1 MIKNKNAEEES
12 NKPPPPDPSVF
23 RGKSGTDCQCSSVV
37 ECGENDRF
45 LLLTADGDGRVKLW
59 NGETKRNVWTVSDD
73 DDDDD
78 DENTTNDPKRKVS
91 SILAIEIVED
101 CKESDRY
108 KFLTHERDGTVCL
121 WVSTP
126 TENEEKEE
134 DIFPPKRWRRKPML
148 KQVLETESEC
158 HTFCPMSNVI
168 TTVSSLEEEKKRG
181 VVVARPASER
191 GAVELVS
198 VDLEGGR
205 MTSKPILLKKREKVT
220 TGEGSEEGGE
230 EEEDDNEKYGSV
242 SALKFLSRRTLM
254 VGYESGHM
262 TVVRTDE
269 GDFLDAGSSNSNVH
283 LSNNTQRCFKDMVT
297 CIDSYVQRKNDE
309 EDENINRQD
318 RMHVVAI
325 GCAGRLRHPLYGNRT
340 LHVCARELFT
350 SVCLRRRLRRNLR
363 SKKRLH
369 ERSVSLPGRIH
380 PRRRL
385 SLLPRRQKTPRRRV
399 LGRENPHLLPPK
411 MLGHRTLNAFRTP
424 PRVFENG
431 KVGPN
436 RPTPRRRFGP
446 ISQKRRKRVTR
457 VHSTRRVLSR
467 VADISSERRVS
478 NRGKRR

>member
-12 NKPPPPDPSVF
+12 KKSPPPDPSVF
-23 RGKSGTDCQCSSVV
+23 RGQSGTDCQCSSVV

-78 DENTTNDPKRKVS
+78 DENTTNDPKRKVT

-121 WVSTP
+121 WVSSP
-126 TENEEKEE
+126 EENEEKDE
-134 DIFPPKRWRRKPML
+134 DIFPPKRWRRKPTL

-205 MTSKPILLKKREKVT
+205 MTSKRILLKKREKVT
-220 TGEGSEEGGE
+220 TGEGSEEGE
-230 EEEDDNEKYGSV
+230 EEEDNEKYGSV

-254 VGYESGHM
+254 VGYESGHV

-309 EDENINRQD
+309 EDENIDCKD

-325 GCAGRLRHPLYGNRT
+325 GCADGSVTLYMGI
-340 LHVCARELFT
+340 ELF
-350 SVCLRRRLRRNLR
+350 
-363 SKKRLH
+363 
-369 ERSVSLPGRIH
+369 RSVIANFSLLSVSEGVYEEIFALKKDSTKGPYHSPDESTQGVASLSFRADKKLLAVGYWDGKTRIFSHRKCWDSGPAHRIGPILACLKTEKLVRTDRLPGVASVQFRKKGGKE
-380 PRRRL
+380 
-385 SLLPRRQKTPRRRV
+385 LLVCTRQDGCCRMWPIF
-399 LGRENPHLLPPK
+399 PPS
-411 MLGHRTLNAFRTP
+411 G
-424 PRVFENG
+424 G
-431 KVGPN
+431 
-436 RPTPRRRFGP
+436 
-446 ISQKRRKRVTR
+446 
-457 VHSTRRVLSR
+457 
-467 VADISSERRVS
+467 
-478 NRGKRR
+478 